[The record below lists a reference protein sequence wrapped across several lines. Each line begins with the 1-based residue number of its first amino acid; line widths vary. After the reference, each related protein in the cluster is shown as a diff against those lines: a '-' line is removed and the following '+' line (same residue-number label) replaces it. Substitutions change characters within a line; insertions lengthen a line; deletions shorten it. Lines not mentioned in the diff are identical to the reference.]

1 MEGDHYRAAVH
12 RHGKRH
18 FYPRPP
24 GGGRPPKSA
33 KRMKRWYTFL
43 STPSGWRATTI
54 CAVRSAREANF
65 YPRPP
70 GGGRPN
76 RTKPQ
81 LTHLLISI
89 HALRVE
95 GDLNK
100 SVAASS
106 QSISIHALRVEG
118 DLYGGAQIVAT
129 DRISIHAL
137 RVEGDPATERKKTAA
152 FDFYPRPPGGGR
164 LAKHLSF
171 ASGASFLST
180 PSGWRATK
188 SCYLHQTQKPH
199 ISIHALRVEGDRG
212 RCASTTDSPKFLSTP
227 SGWRA
232 TGLQGRQGREVEF
245 LSTPSGWRATL
256 GGVLNGFFALVFL
269 STPSGWRATARTTRA
284 TLGRR

>member
-1 MEGDHYRAAVH
+1 MAINFYPRPPGGGRPLPSSCTPPWKTTFLSTPSGWRATLHSSVIPDAPLD
-12 RHGKRH
+12 

-171 ASGASFLST
+171 ASGSSFLST
-180 PSGWRATK
+180 PSGWRATSK
-188 SCYLHQTQKPH
+188 APEFCIRIIISIHALRVEGDCSPSASGIFRTYFYPRPPGGGRLLEEMAEEAKAN
-199 ISIHALRVEGDRG
+199 ISIHALRVEGDR
-212 RCASTTDSPKFLSTP
+212 
-227 SGWRA
+227 
-232 TGLQGRQGREVEF
+232 
-245 LSTPSGWRATL
+245 
-256 GGVLNGFFALVFL
+256 
-269 STPSGWRATARTTRA
+269 
-284 TLGRR
+284 